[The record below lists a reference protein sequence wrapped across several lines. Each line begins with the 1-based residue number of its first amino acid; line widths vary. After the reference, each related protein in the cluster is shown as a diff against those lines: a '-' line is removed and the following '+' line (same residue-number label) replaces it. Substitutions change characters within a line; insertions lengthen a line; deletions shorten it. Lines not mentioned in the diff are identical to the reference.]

1 MFNCKVYQECG
12 SASMTLLNRDFKNL
26 KEIAA
31 ELGLTYQQV
40 ADISSRGGM
49 KNYQKFKYY
58 PKILI
63 QRIPK
68 NISIEN
74 KEENEQLSG

>member
-12 SASMTLLNRDFKNL
+12 SASMTLMNQDFKNL
-26 KEIAA
+26 KEIAE

-68 NISIEN
+68 NKSNED
-74 KEENEQLSG
+74 KENEQLSG

>member
-1 MFNCKVYQECG
+1 MWAVLKI
-12 SASMTLLNRDFKNL
+12 DKKNL
-26 KEIAA
+26 FFLKKDLEKK
-31 ELGLTYQQV
+31 LGEEVQFY
-40 ADISSRGGM
+40 
-49 KNYQKFKYY
+49 N